1 MSKKIYVCRDC
12 GNTFPDELS
21 HLIESKTKVFCERC
35 GTPFSLEGIKFKEP
49 ELELKE
55 KEKKTKRTPED
66 KSSTLHSI
74 IKALNIISWIP
85 ILILSIILLFIPFRF
100 LMGIAGIV
108 IALYDKIYIS
118 KRIKE
123 NRYDRIVLDSICL
136 GILGCIIF
144 GTGAILVL
152 KGVFIFIYEIVNSRE
167 QTFYDFGLKMKN
179 SLNNFSALGAII
191 IILYAFDIFIN
202 FNILAELRIGIII
215 VFTIFVASAI
225 IIDLSLKN
233 KIEAKQKFS
242 ITDALLLIF
251 FGIIG
256 LFIAAAGI
264 FILLKGIVILFLL
277 FGSPPEIKEIEV
289 VGDKLIDEQVE
300 YKEIEQPI
308 YKERIEPPIYPAK
321 KIDKEE
327 PKKPTPEEIP
337 SIKPPQEKPID
348 LTVDEELKEEIRKE
362 KEKVKIDEKI
372 EIETRLHESLLP
384 IKDEKDKKL
393 VRQYFSKIFTVL
405 SKDIRKQ
412 IKDLEIP
419 EKEKKELL
427 QELAYLTKEE
437 QIKYIEAIVNL
448 YLERLPIKLIER
460 IRSLPNVKPEHLVK
474 IAEQL
479 KFMDFDEQEKYIQ
492 FLENNA

>member
-1 MSKKIYVCRDC
+1 MSKKIYVCRNC

-21 HLIESKTKVFCERC
+21 YLIESKTKVYCERC
-35 GTPFSLEGIKFKEP
+35 GTPFSVEGIKFQEP
-49 ELELKE
+49 KLEFNE
-55 KEKKTKRTPED
+55 KEKKAKKPPED
-66 KSSTLHSI
+66 KTSSLISA
-74 IKALNIISWIP
+74 IKALNLISWIP

-108 IALYDKIYIS
+108 IALYDKKYIS

-123 NRYDRIVLDSICL
+123 NHYDRIVLDSICL

-144 GTGAILVL
+144 GTGAILVI
-152 KGVFIFIYEIVNSRE
+152 KGVFIFIYEIINSRD

-191 IILYAFDIFIN
+191 IMLYAFDTFIN
-202 FNILAELRIGIII
+202 FNILSELRIEIIV

-233 KIEAKQKFS
+233 KIKAKQKFS
-242 ITDALLLIF
+242 PADALVLIF

-277 FGSPPEIKEIEV
+277 FGSPPEITHMEV
-289 VGDKLIDEQVE
+289 REEKHIDDLVEHKKVETIDETE
-300 YKEIEQPI
+300 S
-308 YKERIEPPIYPAK
+308 
-321 KIDKEE
+321 
-327 PKKPTPEEIP
+327 KKPIPEEVP
-337 SIKPPQEKPID
+337 LIKPPLEKPVV
-348 LTVDEELKEEIRKE
+348 LTKDEDFKKEIRKE
-362 KEKVKIDEKI
+362 KEKTRIDEKI
-372 EIETRLHESLLP
+372 EMETRLHESLLP

-393 VRQYFSKIFTVL
+393 VKQYFSKIFTVL

-419 EKEKKELL
+419 EKEKKDLL

-437 QIKYIEAIVNL
+437 QIKYIQAIVNL

-460 IRSLPNVKPEHLVK
+460 IRSLPNIKPEHLIK